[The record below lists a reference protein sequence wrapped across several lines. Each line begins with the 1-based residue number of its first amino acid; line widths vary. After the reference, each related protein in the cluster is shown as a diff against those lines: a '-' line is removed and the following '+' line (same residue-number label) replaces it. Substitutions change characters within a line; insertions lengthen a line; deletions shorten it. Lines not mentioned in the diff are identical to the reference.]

1 MHVQVIIPIFHPDA
15 KFNAC
20 LRMLRRQTLE
30 ALSVLILDSGSDVDA
45 WRKDAEKLHAEIITI
60 DPQSFDHGGTRQRG
74 IERTAGADVHVFLT
88 QDAIPADEHAIER
101 LVAAFDDP
109 KVGVAYGRQL
119 PQEDASLFA
128 AHARAF
134 NYPAESRVVTY
145 DDRRRYGMKT
155 AFCSNSFAAYR
166 RTAMEAVGGFPA
178 HTILS
183 EDMYVTAKMLQKGWA
198 SAYVADAAVYHSHNY
213 TIAQEFRRYFDIGVF
228 HHREHWIRDTFGA
241 AEGEGGRFVKDEVS
255 DLLRHAPWRLPEMV
269 VRDGMKWIGYR
280 LGIAEG
286 WLPERMKS
294 YLAMNRKFFQ
304 TVSTK

>member
-1 MHVQVIIPIFHPDA
+1 M
-15 KFNAC
+15 
-20 LRMLRRQTLE
+20 
-30 ALSVLILDSGSDVDA
+30 
-45 WRKDAEKLHAEIITI
+45 
-60 DPQSFDHGGTRQRG
+60 
-74 IERTAGADVHVFLT
+74 FLT

-166 RTAMEAVGGFPA
+166 RTAMEAVGGFPT

-183 EDMYVTAKMLQKGWA
+183 EDMYVTARMLQASWK
-198 SAYVADAAVYHSHNY
+198 SAYVADAKVYHSHNY
-213 TIAQEFRRYFDIGVF
+213 TVLQEFHRYFDIGVF
-228 HHREHWIRDTFGA
+228 HHRERWIREAFGQ
-241 AEGEGGRFVKDEVS
+241 AEGEGGRFVLDEVR
-255 DLLRHAPWRLPEMV
+255 LLMKKAPWLLPEMV
-269 VRDGMKWIGYR
+269 VRDGMKWMGYR
-280 LGIAEG
+280 LGIAEDG
-286 WLPERMKS
+286 LPRWLVRRA
-294 YLAMNRKFFQ
+294 AMNRAFYRQ
-304 TVSTK
+304 DA